1 MKPKLAA
8 VLVIGI
14 MTLAIVATGVIAI
27 GQAGAEDSGLLG
39 PDRAQA
45 VTRLADEPGA
55 ADGDNSV
62 VGALKFICPFH

>member
-14 MTLAIVATGVIAI
+14 LILSIVATGVVAI

-39 PDRAQA
+39 PAGAQA
-45 VTRLADEPGA
+45 ATRLADEPGA
-55 ADGDNSV
+55 AAGDSSV
-62 VGALKFICPFH
+62 LGALKFICPFH